1 MTNDLGIRLKTS
13 TLVTIP
19 PHNITVILLEPLLR
33 PLQWKSVNTKLLEV
47 IGNPMMSIEQ
57 PYLLI
62 FCTLHKFNTRYLEQ
76 CVAIAAN
83 VSDKDILLNK
93 GMTLCFIQK
102 TDLTMKIP
110 HVKDVD
116 TVNTVHKEDM
126 VDTKRVKLENSS

>member
-62 FCTLHKFNTRYLEQ
+62 FCTLHTFNTRYLEQ